1 MNNSKI
7 TEMKKLIEQLKKA
20 NYAYYQ
26 LDEPIMSD
34 RDYNVMYEQLEQLEK
49 ETGMY
54 VVINGV
60 FQPKTVSELPSIPK
74 SAALTVN
81 RERIRHKEKPTST

>member
-7 TEMKKLIEQLKKA
+7 TEMKKLIEHLKKA

-49 ETGMY
+49 RNENC
-54 VVINGV
+54 I
-60 FQPKTVSELPSIPK
+60 E
-74 SAALTVN
+74 
-81 RERIRHKEKPTST
+81 